1 MIRKVLLY
9 IKYFFKSIYLD
20 FQEYSLGRSGN
31 DIPLEELLEK
41 FRGKRIWNRENKR
54 DWLIWSNN
62 LYAPNLIIIGG
73 FQGKSTSYFL
83 ERISSVKRIHVYE
96 PVPTFYTQIKE
107 IFQNQKKVTPFREA
121 IFNGEKLTLELS
133 GDATLNKASGRLVP
147 DHLHSEGSVDVQSIS
162 IEKAISRILEDAENP
177 EYSLYM
183 NCEGSEYL
191 ILDNM
196 LNHGKLAK
204 SIVVQTH
211 TTDLKSLE
219 KLYDLR
225 AALSRKYVPVLT
237 ADWAWDIWVRN
248 DLVNRSVASFEQD
261 SL

>member
-1 MIRKVLLY
+1 MNSKALEY
-9 IKYFFKSIYLD
+9 IKYFIKGIYQD
-20 FQEYSLGRSGN
+20 IQEYSLGRSGN
-31 DIPLEELLEK
+31 DLPLEELLEK

-83 ERISSVKRIHVYE
+83 ERIPAVKKIHVYE
-96 PVPTFYTQIKE
+96 PVPTFYSQLEESYK
-107 IFQNQKKVTPFREA
+107 NQKKVTAFQEA
-121 IFNGEKLTLELS
+121 IYNGESLILELS
-133 GDATLNKASGRLVP
+133 GDATLNKASGRAIP
-147 DHLHSEGSVDVQSIS
+147 KHLPLEGSIVVQSVS
-162 IEKAISRILEDAENP
+162 MEKAISRILKEAETP

-191 ILDNM
+191 ILDSMINQ
-196 LNHGKLAK
+196 NKLAA

-211 TTDLKSLE
+211 TTDSRSYQ

-237 ADWAWDIWVRN
+237 ADWAWDIWVRS
-248 DLVNRSVASFEQD
+248 DLVDRSVTSFEQD